1 MSLSK
6 QHNFIRLSDNG
17 QKCNYKPEVA
27 SVSTGGFVVIWIGQS
42 NVVPKKKKTEKS
54 DRKTS
59 IYIKNK
65 VWPNTIFVV
74 FLVYVYD
81 VIAFQKWNAQTYK
94 LNLLAF

>member
-6 QHNFIRLSDNG
+6 QHHFIRLSENG

-27 SVSTGGFVVIWIGQS
+27 SVSTGGFVVIWIGQN
-42 NVVPKKKKTEKS
+42 NVVPKKKRKNQIG
-54 DRKTS
+54 KTS
-59 IYIKNK
+59 IYIKNT

-94 LNLLAF
+94 LNLLGF